1 MLPVKIQTHFGAF
14 SVAHPE
20 CARAAILSEASPMR
34 LLLIGG
40 NGFIGLPLITELQ
53 RSGHELAVLHRRLE
67 DVSLPT
73 GVLQVQADR
82 NRLQDYSSDLRQF
95 SPDIVIDLVLSSGEQ
110 ARQLVR
116 VCRGV
121 AGRIVALSSM
131 DVYRAWGVLHG
142 TEPGQLE
149 PLPIHEDSSV
159 RTVRQLYPPES
170 VKVMRSTFSWVD
182 ENYDKIA
189 VEQEIRKDP
198 AIPATILRLPMV
210 YGPGDRLHRFFPLL
224 KRLADGRST
233 VVLREDIAAWRG
245 PRGYVENIAHA
256 IALAATSDRA
266 AGQTYN
272 VCDEPTVSELAWQT
286 KIAQVIQWPAKFV
299 TLPKERTPKHL
310 WVPGN
315 TAQHVV
321 ATSERIRNE
330 LGYREPVSLEE
341 SIRRTVAWE
350 QLNPPATINSQQF
363 DYEAEDSAL
372 ANTA

>member
-1 MLPVKIQTHFGAF
+1 MK
-14 SVAHPE
+14 
-20 CARAAILSEASPMR
+20 

-40 NGFIGLPLITELQ
+40 NGFIGLPLIAELQ

-67 DVSLPT
+67 DVSLPAS
-73 GVLQVQADR
+73 VLQIQADR
-82 NRLQDYSSDLRQF
+82 NRLPNYSNDLLQF
-95 SPDIVIDLVLSSGEQ
+95 SPDVVIDLVLSSGEQ

-116 VCRGV
+116 VCRGM
-121 AGRIVALSSM
+121 ARRIIALSSM

-149 PLPIHEDSSV
+149 PLPILEDSSV
-159 RTVRQLYPPES
+159 RTVRQLYSPES
-170 VKVMRSTFSWVD
+170 VKIMRNTFSWVD

-189 VEQEIRKDP
+189 VEEEIMKDP
-198 AIPATILRLPMV
+198 ALAATILRLPMV
-210 YGPGDRLHRFFPLL
+210 YGPGDHLHRFFPLL
-224 KRLADGRST
+224 KRLADGRSS
-233 VVLREDIAAWRG
+233 VLLREDIAAWRG

-256 IALAATSDRA
+256 IALAATSDQA
-266 AGQTYN
+266 AGRTYN
-272 VCDEPTVSELAWQT
+272 VCEEPTVSELAWQAR
-286 KIAQVIQWPAKFV
+286 IAQVIQWPAKFV

-310 WVPGN
+310 GFPGN

-330 LGYREPVSLEE
+330 LGYREAVSLEE

-350 QLNPPATINSQQF
+350 QQNPPATINSQQF